1 MDNTVQ
7 VLWKTTWDWESESES
22 ESESEHSSAT
32 ISWYVHRYV
41 CLYLDNWL

>member
-1 MDNTVQ
+1 MDITVQ
-7 VLWKTTWDWESESES
+7 VLWKTTWVWDWES